1 MPDKHKEILD
11 FPIVHIILVDI
22 FSIKLREILEIQQ
35 FTSNLIRTYINVGQA
50 QHR

>member
-1 MPDKHKEILD
+1 MPDKHIEILD
-11 FPIVHIILVDI
+11 FPIVHIISLDI

-35 FTSNLIRTYINVGQA
+35 FTFNLIRTYINVGQA